1 MRTRILACAAALVF
15 GCDKEEDKP
24 ASSVDAAPPAVA
36 SAAPAPSASAAPPV
50 DCPTGSS
57 GEGSFYKP
65 CDASGKLRMME
76 AAWTGKTDDK
86 GPFFKITNKSPSTIL
101 YGKIAVYFYDK
112 ANKQVSAKDG
122 SPYHGCGGNM
132 FGGVMKPAE
141 KATIQF
147 SCMKKENIPDGVSS
161 IEAEMQVVGFTDAS
175 GQKVTYYWRNN
186 DLAPDARKKGGVK

>member
-1 MRTRILACAAALVF
+1 MTLANTVRQKLSEWRP
-15 GCDKEEDKP
+15 EEGRQEL
-24 ASSVDAAPPAVA
+24 
-36 SAAPAPSASAAPPV
+36 
-50 DCPTGSS
+50 T
-57 GEGSFYKP
+57 
-65 CDASGKLRMME
+65 
-76 AAWTGKTDDK
+76 
-86 GPFFKITNKSPSTIL
+86 
-101 YGKIAVYFYDK
+101 
-112 ANKQVSAKDG
+112 VSAKDG

-161 IEAEMQVVGFTDAS
+161 IEGEMQVVGFTDAS